1 MPEVSQ
7 PGSRSWRQVFLE
19 VNRRSP
25 GNWEVGT
32 GCFDLSLGNNPVWE
46 PRYCLQKVN
55 INVISCYIDIWFKK
69 KRSDSIPEIFGT
81 LCTAEYFSN

>member
-1 MPEVSQ
+1 MVSQ
-7 PGSRSWRQVFLE
+7 LGSRSWRQVFLE

-55 INVISCYIDIWFKK
+55 INLISGYIDIWFKK